1 MWKIGNIEIANQVV
15 LAPMAGIS
23 NEAFRTIA
31 KQFGAGLIYAE
42 MVSDK
47 ALMYQNVKTLG
58 MTNVNKDEHPLTMQL
73 FGKDV
78 DSMVKAAIQIDK
90 DCDCDIID
98 INMGCPVNKVIKA
111 GSGSALMKDIPYAT
125 NLIKEIIANVNK
137 PVTVKMR
144 SGWDNDHINAVEL
157 AKSLES
163 IGVAAIAVHGRTR
176 KQMYE
181 GTADWSIIKAV
192 KQAVNIPV
200 IGNGDIKTPLDAKRM
215 LEETGCDAVMI
226 GRAALGNPWIIKETV
241 NYLENGIITDEA
253 NIEEKFKLARLHANK
268 LVTLKGEKVGM
279 KEMRGHGAW
288 YVKGLHGSHQIKDQL
303 AKVNT
308 LEEFNNILSKY
319 EEEYGTMNIIKD

>member
-1 MWKIGNIEIANQVV
+1 
-15 LAPMAGIS
+15 
-23 NEAFRTIA
+23 
-31 KQFGAGLIYAE
+31 
-42 MVSDK
+42 
-47 ALMYQNVKTLG
+47 
-58 MTNVNKDEHPLTMQL
+58 
-73 FGKDV
+73 
-78 DSMVKAAIQIDK
+78 
-90 DCDCDIID
+90 
-98 INMGCPVNKVIKA
+98 
-111 GSGSALMKDIPYAT
+111 
-125 NLIKEIIANVNK
+125 
-137 PVTVKMR
+137 
-144 SGWDNDHINAVEL
+144 NDHINAVEL

-268 LVTLKGEKVGM
+268 LVALKGEKVGM